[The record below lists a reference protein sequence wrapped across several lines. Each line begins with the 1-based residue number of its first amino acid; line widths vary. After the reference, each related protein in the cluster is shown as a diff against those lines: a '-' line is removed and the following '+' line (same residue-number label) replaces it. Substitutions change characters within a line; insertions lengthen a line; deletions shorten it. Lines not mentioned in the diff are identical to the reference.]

1 MPRQRLIPDQTAVQ
15 ELEQPAKHNDN
26 IHFVEIMFGHLF
38 VGSTETSNM
47 PDNGIDI
54 YEAMSQVRTVCI
66 KDRPSSMEVMCPLE
80 GVVPVLAVRSMHPSH
95 FCRAAQSH
103 TSISYPFRR

>member
-47 PDNGIDI
+47 P
-54 YEAMSQVRTVCI
+54 EAMSHVRTVCI